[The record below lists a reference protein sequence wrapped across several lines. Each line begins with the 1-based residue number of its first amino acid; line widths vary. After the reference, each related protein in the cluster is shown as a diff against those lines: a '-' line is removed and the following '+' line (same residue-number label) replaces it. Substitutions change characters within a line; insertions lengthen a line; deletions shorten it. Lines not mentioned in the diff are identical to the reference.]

1 MLSTRHHSP
10 TYPDPITAAFFWR
23 SKEDTLLKVDLDI
36 DATDTNTKAEGTRSV
51 KHAKTTVRIQKLAID
66 SPVSIP

>member
-1 MLSTRHHSP
+1 MLLTHCTNPRAP
-10 TYPDPITAAFFWR
+10 NPITAAFFWR

-51 KHAKTTVRIQKLAID
+51 KHDETTVRIQKLAID